1 MKLKLKIQRDG
12 TLRPRWYGAWM
23 TDGRS
28 HETSLCRWRGTP
40 PASFRVAHQGD
51 KVFEESRVRALAEL
65 REIAEGERSETD
77 RALLAARAHRAR
89 YGTKVRRVK
98 IAGVYDA
105 WRDLPRKRPPSPGRD
120 AVCRGVFDRFAC
132 YMAEA
137 APNIIETGAL
147 TSAHFKGFM
156 EAERARGVSART
168 WNETLSILR
177 GTLAKIDPHS
187 VGFAEYLKVLPKSDE
202 ETIHRRPFTE
212 GELAGIFTAA
222 EADPLLHGLIVTAA
236 CTAMRR
242 GDVARL
248 RWSCVDLK
256 EGFVTVKTSK
266 TGETIDVPVFPE
278 LRKVLEARPPRGAFV
293 FPEAAKLYAKNPDEL
308 NRRLRR
314 VLEAA
319 GFIRP
324 PLKPK
329 PTRFPAA
336 TPEEISRRTAEH
348 MERAG
353 WGPKRRASA
362 AEILR
367 RHLVGETG
375 REIAAALGTSPGG
388 VSSHL
393 HAIEDLIQ
401 LAVVSPP
408 KVDASAGPAMLA
420 EIHPESPRAQRGSL
434 VGWHSF
440 RTTWVTLAL
449 SRGVPI
455 EIVRTVTGHRTA
467 EIVLKYYFRPN
478 RKLMRDAIGER
489 MPAALIGGGGGES
502 LAPLPPWAL
511 KLVGQ
516 LSAKNLATIKTRLLN
531 GAAHT

>member
-1 MKLKLKIQRDG
+1 MKLRLKIQRDG
-12 TLRPRWYGAWM
+12 SLRPRWYGAWM

-28 HETSLCRWRGTP
+28 HETSLCRWRGAP
-40 PASFRVAHQGD
+40 PASFRVADQGD
-51 KVFEESRVRALAEL
+51 KAFEESRIRALAEL

-98 IAGVYDA
+98 IAGLYDA

-120 AVCRGVFDRFAC
+120 AVCHGVFDRFAR
-132 YMAEA
+132 YMTEA

-147 TSAHFKGFM
+147 TSVHFKGFM

-168 WNETLSILR
+168 WNCALSILR
-177 GTLAKIDPHS
+177 GTLAKVDPHS
-187 VGFAEYLKVLPKSDE
+187 VGFAEYLKALPKIDE
-202 ETIHRRPFTE
+202 DTIHRRPFTE
-212 GELAGIFTAA
+212 AELAAIFASA
-222 EADPLLHGLIVTAA
+222 EADPLLHGLILTAA

-242 GDVARL
+242 GDIARL
-248 RWSCVDLK
+248 RWSSVDLDA
-256 EGFVTVKTSK
+256 GFVSVKTSK
-266 TGETIDVPVFPE
+266 TGDTVDIPIFPE
-278 LRKVLEARPPRGAFV
+278 LRKVLEARPQRGVYV
-293 FPEAAKLYAKNPDEL
+293 FPEAAKLYVTSPEVLD
-308 NRRLRR
+308 RRLRTI
-314 VLEAA
+314 LEAA
-319 GFIRP
+319 GFVRP
-324 PLKPK
+324 SKKPK
-329 PTRFPAA
+329 AARYPAA
-336 TPEEISRRTAEH
+336 SPEEISNRAAEG

-353 WGPKRRASA
+353 WGPKRRNSA
-362 AEILR
+362 TDILR
-367 RHLVGETG
+367 RHLAGETG

-408 KVDASAGPAMLA
+408 KLEAPVGPATLA
-420 EIHPESPRAQRGSL
+420 EINPESPRSRRGSL

-467 EIVLKYYFRPN
+467 EIVLKHYFRPN

-489 MPAALIGGGGGES
+489 MPAALIGTPDGRD
-502 LAPLPPWAL
+502 LAPLPSWAIRLVKKLNARNIATVKAELL
-511 KLVGQ
+511 KG
-516 LSAKNLATIKTRLLN
+516 LA
-531 GAAHT
+531 

>member
-12 TLRPRWYGAWM
+12 SLRPRWYGAWM

-40 PASFRVAHQGD
+40 PASFRVADQGD
-51 KVFEESRVRALAEL
+51 KAFEESRVRALAEL
-65 REIAEGERSETD
+65 REIVEGERSETD
-77 RALLAARAHRAR
+77 RALLAARTHRAR

-98 IAGVYDA
+98 IAGLYDA
-105 WRDLPRKRPPSPGRD
+105 WLDLPRKRPPSPGRN
-120 AVCRGVFDRFAC
+120 AVCRGVFDRFVR

-137 APNIIETGAL
+137 APNVTETGAL

-177 GTLAKIDPHS
+177 GALAKLDPHS
-187 VGFAEYLKVLPKSDE
+187 VGFAEYLRALPKSDE

-212 GELAGIFTAA
+212 AELAGIFAA
-222 EADPLLHGLIVTAA
+222 AKADPLLHDLVVTAA

-248 RWSCVDLK
+248 RWSCVDLE

-266 TGETIDVPVFPE
+266 TGDTIDVPVFPE
-278 LRKVLEARPPRGAFV
+278 LRKVLEACPRRGAFV
-293 FPEAAKLYAKNPDEL
+293 FPEAAKLYATNPDEL
-308 NRRLRR
+308 NRRLHR

-319 GFIRP
+319 GFVRP
-324 PLKPK
+324 PLKLK
-329 PTRFPAA
+329 PTRYPAA
-336 TPEEISRRTAEH
+336 APEEISRRAAEG

-353 WGPKRRASA
+353 WGAKRRASA

-367 RHLVGETG
+367 RHLAGETG

-408 KVDASAGPAMLA
+408 KREAPVGPAMLA
-420 EIHPESPRAQRGSL
+420 EINSESPRAQRGSL

-449 SRGVPI
+449 LRGVPI

-489 MPAALIGGGGGES
+489 MPAALIGERGVES
-502 LAPLPPWAL
+502 LPPLPPWAL

-516 LSAKNLATIKTRLLN
+516 LSAKNLATIKKRLLN
-531 GAAHT
+531 GAV

>member
-1 MKLKLKIQRDG
+1 M
-12 TLRPRWYGAWM
+12 
-23 TDGRS
+23 
-28 HETSLCRWRGTP
+28 
-40 PASFRVAHQGD
+40 
-51 KVFEESRVRALAEL
+51 
-65 REIAEGERSETD
+65 EGERSETD

-89 YGTKVRRVK
+89 YGTSVRRVK
-98 IAGVYDA
+98 IAGLYEA
-105 WRDLPRKRPPSPGRD
+105 WRELPRKRQPSPGRD
-120 AVCRGVFDRFAC
+120 AVCHGVFDRFARF
-132 YMAEA
+132 MAEA
-137 APNIIETGAL
+137 APNVTETGAL

-177 GTLAKIDPHS
+177 GTLARLDPHS
-187 VGFAEYLKVLPKSDE
+187 VGFGEYLKALPKSDE
-202 ETIHRRPFTE
+202 DTIHRRPFTE
-212 GELAGIFTAA
+212 IEIAAIFAAA
-222 EADPLLHGLIVTAA
+222 EGDPILHGPIVTAA

-248 RWSCVDLK
+248 RWSGVDLDA
-256 EGFVTVKTSK
+256 GFVTVKTSK
-266 TGETIDVPVFPE
+266 TGETIDVPIFPE
-278 LRKVLEARPPRGAFV
+278 LRKVLEARPRRGAFV
-293 FPEAAKLYAKNPDEL
+293 FPEAAKLYATNADAL
-308 NRRLRR
+308 NRRLCR

-319 GFIRP
+319 GFVRP
-324 PLKPK
+324 ARTPEAA
-329 PTRFPAA
+329 RYPAA
-336 TPEEISRRTAEH
+336 TPEEISSRAAEG

-353 WGPKRRASA
+353 WGPKRRESA

-367 RHLVGETG
+367 RHLAGETG

-393 HAIEDLIQ
+393 HAIEELIQ

-408 KVDASAGPAMLA
+408 KVEAPAGPAMLA
-420 EIHPESPRAQRGSL
+420 EIQPDSPRAQRGSL

-467 EIVLKYYFRPN
+467 EIVLKNYFRPN

-489 MPAALIGGGGGES
+489 MPAALIGAPGGRD
-502 LAPLPPWAL
+502 LAPLPSWAVGL
-511 KLVGQ
+511 VKKLT
-516 LSAKNLATIKTRLLN
+516 ARNLASVKAKLLE
-531 GAAHT
+531 GVV